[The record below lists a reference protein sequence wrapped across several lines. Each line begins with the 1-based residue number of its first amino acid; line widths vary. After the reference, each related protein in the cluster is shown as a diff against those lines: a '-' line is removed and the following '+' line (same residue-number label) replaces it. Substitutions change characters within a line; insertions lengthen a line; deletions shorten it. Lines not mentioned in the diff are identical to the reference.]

1 MLIVDEFDSHMTIL
15 FLKLCKKAKIVLYKL
30 SSHFTHLTQS
40 LDVDVFQPFKH
51 YHTKTIDHAVR
62 LSDYNFDKLKFLA
75 AFQSFR
81 NKTFKTSTIKH
92 AFKQIKLVSYNSE
105 IVLKKVRANQLTRA
119 LRISSSFSLSL
130 LHTSKKPDSIIRH
143 DRMIQKKLA
152 KIDHYDEI
160 DLIHMNRFIQGSM
173 TATHTLDITVRDL
186 QIIQK
191 AAASRGK
198 RDSQLET
205 VAAKF
210 EVVKV
215 SDCRELTS
223 VRVKK
228 EKKKTK
234 RIEKRKKK
242 TKSKKQS
249 FDVTTTEFL
258 LS

>member
-1 MLIVDEFDSHMTIL
+1 M
-15 FLKLCKKAKIVLYKL
+15 
-30 SSHFTHLTQS
+30 TQS